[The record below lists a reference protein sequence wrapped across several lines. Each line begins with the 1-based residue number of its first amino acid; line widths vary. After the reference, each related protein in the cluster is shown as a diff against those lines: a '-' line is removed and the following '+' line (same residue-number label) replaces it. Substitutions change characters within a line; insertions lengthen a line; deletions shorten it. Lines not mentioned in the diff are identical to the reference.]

1 MSTTEIYRLIQ
12 YDEKNQR
19 IQHLPTR
26 NQPDTRGTLISN
38 FDSQTQVTMADSPL
52 WTIDAE
58 INVSR
63 QALHRNSQPR
73 QAPLLQYRFFST
85 EFASAVSQVRWEA
98 STSCHILCL
107 CCDLIP
113 LSMTSGRR

>member
-1 MSTTEIYRLIQ
+1 MSTTEIYRLSQ

-19 IQHLPTR
+19 IRHLPTR

-85 EFASAVSQVRWEA
+85 EFRFFSVSSPVG
-98 STSCHILCL
+98 SFNVVPYPMSLL
-107 CCDLIP
+107 
-113 LSMTSGRR
+113 